1 MPGLVGTLSQFDP
14 LKLPAA
20 VRAAERDRPRYKIA
34 DLCHELETY
43 MGSDQVREVY
53 RAFVYGA
60 EAHEGQKRLSGEP
73 YIYHPLAVARILADM
88 RMDYKGIMAALLHD
102 VIEDTGIP
110 KGEVVR
116 VFDEEIAELVDG
128 VSKLTQIDFRSQAEA
143 QAANFR
149 KMMLA
154 MTRDI
159 RVILIKLAD
168 RLHNMR
174 TIGSIRREKARRIAR
189 ETLEIYAPIANRL
202 GINSMKLELE
212 ELAMIAYWPWR
223 HRILDQAVRDLHGN
237 RKEVLNGVETAIRER
252 LRQEALD
259 GEVYSREKHLFSIY
273 RKIREKRVP
282 LSEIADVFG
291 FRIVVSTVD
300 ACYRTLGVVHNLYKP
315 VPGRF
320 KDYIAL
326 PKPNGYQ
333 ALHTVLFGPHG
344 MPIEIQIRT
353 EEMHRIAESGIAAH
367 WQYKS
372 RETDTSPVQ
381 LASEWLQHL
390 LDLQKGSGN
399 SMEFLE
405 HVKLDLFPDEVYIFT
420 PRGQI
425 LVLPKHAA
433 VVDFAYAVHTDV
445 GNHCVG
451 ARIDRRFAPLHSR
464 LRSGQTVEIVTAPGA
479 HPNPAWLDFVVTSK
493 ARANIRSFLKQLQR
507 REAVD
512 LGRRLLAKELESQG
526 RSLPSL
532 SDTEVGSAL
541 AQFNL
546 KTLDDLLEEIGL
558 GNRMPLLVALRL
570 TGNEVERALAQG
582 QALSAPLAIQGTE
595 GMVVK
600 FAKCCRPIPGDPVT
614 ALFNRGKGLVV
625 HHQGCH
631 NLGEFRKVGNTW
643 LDVRWADGVE
653 GDYSTEIKVEAG
665 NQRGVLATVA
675 AAIAEQGSNIEGVRS
690 EERDGLTTTL
700 RFVITVCGRQHLARI
715 MRRLRTIPTVM
726 RIARVIG

>member
-1 MPGLVGTLSQFDP
+1 MKTT
-14 LKLPAA
+14 A
-20 VRAAERDRPRYKIA
+20 RDGPRYKIA
-34 DLCHELETY
+34 DLCSLLDTY
-43 MGSDQVREVY
+43 MPSDQVREVY
-53 RAFVYGA
+53 RAFMYGA
-60 EAHEGQKRLSGEP
+60 EAHDGQKRLSGEP

-116 VFDEEIAELVDG
+116 VFDAEIAELVDG
-128 VSKLTQIDFRSQAEA
+128 VSKLTQIDFRSQAEV
-143 QAANFR
+143 QAASFR

-212 ELAMIAYWPWR
+212 ELAMVAYWPWR
-223 HRILDQAVRDLHGN
+223 HRVLDRAVRDLHGN
-237 RKEVLNGVETAIRER
+237 RREVLNGVENAIRGR
-252 LRQEALD
+252 LLQEGLD
-259 GEVYSREKHLFSIY
+259 AKVYGREKHLFSIY
-273 RKIREKRVP
+273 RKIRDKRLP

-291 FRIVVSTVD
+291 FRIVVGSVD
-300 ACYRTLGVVHNLYKP
+300 SCYRALGVAHNLYKP

-372 RETDTSPVQ
+372 READTSPVQ

-399 SMEFLE
+399 SVEFLE
-405 HVKLDLFPDEVYIFT
+405 HVKLDLFPDEVYVFT

-425 LVLPKHAA
+425 LVLPKQAT
-433 VVDFAYAVHTDV
+433 VIDFAYAVHTDV

-464 LRSGQTVEIVTAPGA
+464 LRSGQTVEIVTTPAA

-493 ARANIRSFLKQLQR
+493 ARANIRAFLKQLQQ
-507 REAVD
+507 REAVE
-512 LGRRLLAKELESQG
+512 LGRRLLEKELENHG
-526 RSLPSL
+526 RVLATIPEEEL
-532 SDTEVGSAL
+532 AVTL
-541 AQFNL
+541 AQLNL
-546 KTLDDLLEEIGL
+546 RSRDELYEEIGL

-570 TGNEVERALAQG
+570 VGGDGERALVSG
-582 QALSAPLAIQGTE
+582 DRPVSPLAIRGTE

-600 FAKCCRPIPGDPVT
+600 FAKCCRPIPGDPVI

-625 HHQGCH
+625 HHQSCH
-631 NLGEFRKVGNTW
+631 NLGEFRHGGNTW

-653 GDYSTEIKVEAG
+653 GEFTTEIKVEAG
-665 NQRGVLATVA
+665 NLRGVLATVA
-675 AAIAEQGSNIEGVRS
+675 SAIAEQGSNIESVRS
-690 EERDGLTTTL
+690 EERDGLTSTL
-700 RFVITVCGRQHLARI
+700 RFVVNVRGRQHLARI
-715 MRRLRTIPTVM
+715 LRRLRLVPAVM

>member
-1 MPGLVGTLSQFDP
+1 V
-14 LKLPAA
+14 
-20 VRAAERDRPRYKIA
+20 
-34 DLCHELETY
+34 
-43 MGSDQVREVY
+43 
-53 RAFVYGA
+53 
-60 EAHEGQKRLSGEP
+60 
-73 YIYHPLAVARILADM
+73 
-88 RMDYKGIMAALLHD
+88 
-102 VIEDTGIP
+102 
-110 KGEVVR
+110 
-116 VFDEEIAELVDG
+116 
-128 VSKLTQIDFRSQAEA
+128 
-143 QAANFR
+143 
-149 KMMLA
+149 
-154 MTRDI
+154 
-159 RVILIKLAD
+159 
-168 RLHNMR
+168 
-174 TIGSIRREKARRIAR
+174 
-189 ETLEIYAPIANRL
+189 
-202 GINSMKLELE
+202 
-212 ELAMIAYWPWR
+212 
-223 HRILDQAVRDLHGN
+223 LDQAVRDLHGN
-237 RKEVLNGVETAIRER
+237 RKELLNSVETAIRER
-252 LRQEALD
+252 LRQDGLD
-259 GEVYSREKHLFSIY
+259 GEVYGREKHLFSIY

-291 FRIVVSTVD
+291 FRIVVDTVD
-300 ACYRTLGVVHNLYKP
+300 ACYRALGVVHNLYKP

-353 EEMHRIAESGIAAH
+353 VEMHRIAESGIAAH
-367 WQYKS
+367 WQYKA
-372 RETDTSPVQ
+372 READASPVQ

-405 HVKLDLFPDEVYIFT
+405 HVKLDLFPDEVYVFT

-425 LVLPKHAA
+425 LVLPKHAS

-493 ARANIRSFLKQLQR
+493 ARANIRGFLKQLQR

-512 LGRRLLAKELESQG
+512 LGRRLLEKELEGHG
-526 RSLPSL
+526 RTLAALP
-532 SDTEVGSAL
+532 DEDVAAAL

-546 KTLDDLLEEIGL
+546 KSRDDLYEEIGL
-558 GNRMPLLVALRL
+558 GNRMPLLIALRL
-570 TGNEVERALAQG
+570 VGGDAARPLAAG
-582 QALSAPLAIQGTE
+582 QSASGPLAIQGTE

-614 ALFNRGKGLVV
+614 ALFNPGKGLVV

-631 NLGEFRKVGNTW
+631 NLSEFRKGGNTW

-653 GDYSTEIKVEAG
+653 GEYPTEVKVEAG
-665 NQRGVLATVA
+665 NQRGVLATLA

-690 EERDGLTTTL
+690 EERDGLTSTL
-700 RFVITVCGRQHLARI
+700 RFVINVRGRQHLARI
-715 MRRLRTIPTVM
+715 MRRLRIIPTVM
-726 RIARVIG
+726 RISRVIG

>member
-1 MPGLVGTLSQFDP
+1 MASP
-14 LKLPAA
+14 LPQAEPLTPAA
-20 VRAAERDRPRYKIA
+20 SAAERERPRYRIA
-34 DLCHELETY
+34 DLCSYLESY
-43 MGSDQVREVY
+43 LPPEQVREVY

-73 YIYHPLAVARILADM
+73 YIYHPLAVARILAEM
-88 RMDYKGIMAALLHD
+88 RMDYKCLMAALLHD

-110 KGEVVR
+110 KDEVIR
-116 VFDEEIAELVDG
+116 TFDAEVADLVDG
-128 VSKLTQIDFRSQAEA
+128 VSKLTQIDFKSQAEA

-174 TIGSIRREKARRIAR
+174 TIGSMRREKARRIAR

-202 GINSMKLELE
+202 GINSMRLELE
-212 ELAMIAYWPWR
+212 ELAMIAHWPWR
-223 HRILDQAVRDLHGN
+223 HRVLDAAVRALRGN
-237 RKEVLNGVETAIRER
+237 RKEVLAGVEAAIRDR
-252 LRQEALD
+252 LQQEGLAAVVS
-259 GEVYSREKHLFSIY
+259 GREKHIYSIY
-273 RKIREKRVP
+273 RKMRQKRLP

-291 FRIVVSTVD
+291 FRLVVGSVD
-300 ACYRTLGVVHNLYKP
+300 ACYRALGVVHNLYKP

-344 MPIEIQIRT
+344 MPIEIQIRA
-353 EEMHRIAESGIAAH
+353 EEMHRVAESGIAAH
-367 WQYKS
+367 WQYKARDS
-372 RETDTSPVQ
+372 SAPPVQ
-381 LASEWLQHL
+381 LAAEWLQHL

-405 HVKLDLFPDEVYIFT
+405 HVKLDLFPDEVYVFT

-425 LVLPKHAA
+425 MVLPKQAT
-433 VVDFAYAVHTDV
+433 VIDFAYAVHTDV

-464 LRSGQTVEIVTAPGA
+464 LRSGQTVEIVTAQGA
-479 HPNPAWLDFVVTSK
+479 HPNPAWLDFVVSSK

-507 REAVD
+507 REAAE
-512 LGRRLLAKELESQG
+512 LGRRLLEKELETLG
-526 RSLPSL
+526 RVLDTLPPG
-532 SDTEVGSAL
+532 EVAAVL
-541 AQFNL
+541 AQFGL
-546 KTLDDLLEEIGL
+546 RSLDELLEDIGL
-558 GNRMPLLVALRL
+558 GNRMPLLVALRFAGGEASPAAGAS
-570 TGNEVERALAQG
+570 TPAG
-582 QALSAPLAIQGTE
+582 PFAIHGTE

-614 ALFNRGKGLVV
+614 ALFSPGRGLVV
-625 HHQGCH
+625 HHEGCP
-631 NLGEFRKVGNTW
+631 NLTELRKPGSTW
-643 LDVRWADGVE
+643 LDVRWAEGVE
-653 GDYSTEIKVEAG
+653 GEYPTEIKVEVG

-675 AAIAEQGSNIEGVRS
+675 AAIAEQGANIENVRS
-690 EERDGLTTTL
+690 EDRDGRTATL
-700 RFVITVCGRQHLARI
+700 RFTMAVGGRQQLARI
-715 MRRLRTIPTVM
+715 MRRLRTIPAVM
-726 RIARVIG
+726 RISRVIG

>member
-1 MPGLVGTLSQFDP
+1 MPGIHPQIDP
-14 LKLPAA
+14 LVQPAPA
-20 VRAAERDRPRYKIA
+20 KATTRDGPRYKIA
-34 DLCHELETY
+34 DLCSLLDTY
-43 MGSDQVREVY
+43 MPSDQVREVY
-53 RAFVYGA
+53 RAFMYGA
-60 EAHEGQKRLSGEP
+60 EAHDGQKRLSGEP

-110 KGEVVR
+110 KDEVVR
-116 VFDEEIAELVDG
+116 VFDAEIAELVDG
-128 VSKLTQIDFRSQAEA
+128 VSKLTQIDFRSQAEI

-212 ELAMIAYWPWR
+212 ELAMVAYWPWR
-223 HRILDQAVRDLHGN
+223 HRVLDQAVRALHGN
-237 RKEVLNGVETAIRER
+237 RREVLNGVETAIRGR
-252 LRQEALD
+252 LLQEGLD
-259 GEVYSREKHLFSIY
+259 AQVFGREKHLFSIY

-291 FRIVVSTVD
+291 FRIVVGSVD
-300 ACYRTLGVVHNLYKP
+300 ACYRALGIAHNLYKP

-320 KDYIAL
+320 KDYVAL

-353 EEMHRIAESGIAAH
+353 EDMHRIAEAGIAAH
-367 WQYKS
+367 WQYKA
-372 RETDTSPVQ
+372 READTSPVQ

-399 SMEFLE
+399 SVEFLE
-405 HVKLDLFPDEVYIFT
+405 HVKLDLFPDEVYVFT

-425 LVLPKHAA
+425 LVLPKQAT
-433 VVDFAYAVHTDV
+433 VIDFAYAVHTDV

-464 LRSGQTVEIVTAPGA
+464 LRSGQTIEIVTSAAA
-479 HPNPAWLDFVVTSK
+479 HPNPAWLEFVVSSK
-493 ARANIRSFLKQLQR
+493 ARANIRAFLKQLQH
-507 REAVD
+507 REAAE
-512 LGRRLLAKELESQG
+512 LGRRLLEKELESHG
-526 RSLPSL
+526 RVLATL
-532 SDTEVGSAL
+532 SAEEIAGAL
-541 AQFNL
+541 AQLNL
-546 KTLDDLLEEIGL
+546 RSLDDLFEEIGL

-570 TGNEVERALAQG
+570 IGGDAERLLPAGDRPAG
-582 QALSAPLAIQGTE
+582 PLAIRGTE

-600 FAKCCRPIPGDPVT
+600 FAKCCRPIPGDPVI

-625 HHQGCH
+625 HHQGCN
-631 NLGEFRKVGNTW
+631 NLGEFRRGGNTW

-653 GDYSTEIKVEAG
+653 GEYPTEIKVEAG

-675 AAIAEQGSNIEGVRS
+675 SAIAEQGSNIESVRS
-690 EERDGLTTTL
+690 EERDGLTSTL
-700 RFVITVCGRQHLARI
+700 RFVINVRGRQHLARI
-715 MRRLRTIPTVM
+715 LRRLRLLPAVM
-726 RIARVIG
+726 RIARVIS